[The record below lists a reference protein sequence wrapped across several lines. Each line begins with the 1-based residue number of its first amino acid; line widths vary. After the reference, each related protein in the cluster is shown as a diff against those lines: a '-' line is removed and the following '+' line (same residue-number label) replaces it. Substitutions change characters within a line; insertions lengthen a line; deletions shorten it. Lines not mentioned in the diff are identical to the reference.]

1 MKLLISFL
9 FILVFLLLLFLFD
22 GSALLGISCVVVCF
36 LGCSKLVDFVY
47 TIIERGVDSEED
59 N

>member
-1 MKLLISFL
+1 MNILISLL
-9 FILVFLLLLFLFD
+9 FVFVFLLLLFLFN
-22 GSALLGISCVVVCF
+22 GSAFLGILCVLVCF